1 VDPVNNPYS
10 PGAGLRPPEL
20 AGRDSDIAA
29 FETMFRRAEAGRPT
43 QSPILTGLR
52 GVGKTVLLNDL
63 ASRARSRDWIVAHVE
78 ARADNNAAGSF
89 RAMVARSL
97 NQSLRQ
103 VTGSWGLRDRLR
115 VALATFKSFSIK
127 TDASGS
133 LALGI
138 DVEPARGRAD
148 TGSLELD
155 LSDLARDLAASAAEI
170 GTGVV
175 VFIDEMQELGDD
187 EIGSLCTTAHEAGQ
201 QNQPFYVVGAGLPS
215 LPGVL
220 AGARSYAERLF
231 AYRRVGTLE
240 PDAAAIAV
248 ARPAASQQVEW
259 ALDALQIVIDAAGGY
274 PYFLQEFAN
283 ATWDYASGPN
293 IEAADAAV
301 GVRAGRDK
309 LDTGFF
315 ASRWTR
321 ATPAEREYLRA
332 MAEDGDGPSSSGEIA
347 RRLGKRTVQQVGPVR
362 ANLIHKGLVY
372 APEHGLVAYTV
383 PGMAGF
389 IARQIDD

>member
-20 AGRDSDIAA
+20 AGRDADIKA
-29 FETMFRRAEAGRPT
+29 FETMMARGEAGRST
-43 QSPILTGLR
+43 QSLVLTGLR

-63 ASRARSRDWIVAHVE
+63 ASRARSRDWVVAQIE
-78 ARADNNAAGSF
+78 ASADDNAGASF

-103 VTGSWGLRDRLR
+103 VTGSWGLRDRVR
-115 VALATFKSFSIK
+115 AALATFKSFSIT
-127 TDASGS
+127 TDQSGS

-138 DVEPARGRAD
+138 EIEPTRGRAD

-155 LSDLARDLAASAAEI
+155 LSDLARDLAASAAEL
-170 GTGVV
+170 GSGVV
-175 VFIDEMQELGDD
+175 VFIDEMQELAD
-187 EIGSLCTTAHEAGQ
+187 EELVALCTTAHESGQ
-201 QNQPFYVVGAGLPS
+201 QNLPFYVVGAGLPS
-215 LPGVL
+215 LPGIL
-220 AGARSYAERLF
+220 ADARSYAERLF
-231 AYRRVGTLE
+231 AYRPIGPLV
-240 PDAAAIAV
+240 PDAARTALT
-248 ARPAASQQVEW
+248 RPAAAQQVEW
-259 ALDALQIVIDAAGGY
+259 MPDAIEIVVDGAGGY

-283 ATWDYASGPN
+283 ATWDYAPGPH
-293 IEAADAAV
+293 IEVADAEV
-301 GVRAGRDK
+301 GVQAGRNK
-309 LDTGFF
+309 LDAGFF

-321 ATPAEREYLRA
+321 ATPAEREYMRA
-332 MAEDGDGPSSSGEIA
+332 MADDGDGPSSSGEIA

-362 ANLIHKGLVY
+362 ANLIHKGHVY

-389 IARQIDD
+389 IARQVD